1 MIRYVAYRKA
11 VVAGMAGA
19 VAWEAVARPFI
30 LAGVPF
36 VDIVGTLGGVALP
49 HASVWASWTVGML
62 LHLIVGAIWAVFYAY
77 FFWSLLPLRP
87 VLQGLV
93 FAFVPMP
100 LAIFVMHPQLE
111 LMQPLIQSGRL
122 PFTGMFGLPGGWHEP
137 ASIGA
142 GHLIWGA
149 VLGALYARPVGY
161 AVGEA
166 PVLGGGRKAPSCLLS
181 SAREPDRG
189 RFMFATGI
197 ECSYPT
203 LEGGR
208 WRMDQ
213 MAACG

>member
-11 VVAGMAGA
+11 VVAGIAGA
-19 VAWEAVARPFI
+19 VAWEAVARPLI

-49 HASVWASWTVGML
+49 HASVWASWTVGMM

-77 FFWSLLPLRP
+77 FFWSVLPLRP

-111 LMQPLIQSGRL
+111 LMHPLIQAGPL
-122 PFTGMFGLPGGWHEP
+122 PFSGMFGLPGGWHEP
-137 ASIGA
+137 LSIGA

-149 VLGALYARPVGY
+149 VLGALYTRPVGY
-161 AVGEA
+161 AVARA
-166 PVLGGGRKAPSCLLS
+166 PVLSRERGAPTYRVS
-181 SAREPDRG
+181 S
-189 RFMFATGI
+189 
-197 ECSYPT
+197 
-203 LEGGR
+203 
-208 WRMDQ
+208 
-213 MAACG
+213 